1 MPETDVR
8 MMTIQEVSRRTGFTE
23 RRCATTNGWGG
34 TLELAVI
41 NPVGIFGPVLGA
53 DYASSIDLV
62 RRLLAGAMPAIPAC
76 TPGSS
81 TSARSP
87 SCISWP

>member
-1 MPETDVR
+1 M
-8 MMTIQEVSRRTGFTE
+8 
-23 RRCATTNGWGG
+23 
-34 TLELAVI
+34 I